1 MLRGRY
7 FQISQALKI
16 YYDNQK
22 LKKKKK
28 QISNLTLLMLI
39 CNHICECLVKLAITD
54 KILKCLLTCFP
65 ILFELFDL

>member
-16 YYDNQK
+16 YYNNQK
-22 LKKKKK
+22 LKKKF
-28 QISNLTLLMLI
+28 SNLTLLMLI
-39 CNHICECLVKLAITD
+39 CNHICECLVKLTITD
-54 KILKCLLTCFP
+54 KILKCLLTRLP